1 MNNVRIDDDELMR
14 MKMSAVNAPHV
25 VNALILEGQESIRK
39 GGRVIVT
46 TNGGSIELESARTPE
61 ELTAF
66 ISKHFPKYV
75 EELNTAGRSRD

>member
-1 MNNVRIDDDELMR
+1 MSNVRVDAEELVR

-25 VNALILEGQESIRK
+25 VNALILEGQQAISK

-46 TNGGSIELESARTPE
+46 TDGGAVELESVGTPE
-61 ELTAF
+61 ELGAF
-66 ISKHFPKYV
+66 ISRHFPKYM